1 MTQHDHRVRLRHM
14 LDHGREALQMIQGRE
29 RRDLDHNRMLQLS
42 LTRLVEIVGEA
53 ASKIAPAD
61 RANYP
66 RIPWPEMVGM
76 HQRLVHG
83 YDVVDLQVL
92 WDTITDDLPPLIAE
106 LERALGEEGGD
117 VQ

>member
-29 RRDLDHNRMLQLS
+29 RGDLDHDRMLQLS

>member
-14 LDHGREALQMIQGRE
+14 LDHGSEAIQMIQGRE
-29 RRDLDHNRMLQLS
+29 RRDLDQDRMLQLA

-53 ASKIAPAD
+53 ASKIAPTD
-61 RANYP
+61 RAHYP
-66 RIPWPEMVGM
+66 QIPWPEIVGM
-76 HQRLVHG
+76 RQRLVHG
-83 YDVVDLQVL
+83 YDIVDLQVL

-106 LERALGEEGGD
+106 LERTLDEMGGD